1 MSRIEGIVRL
11 IFAKKESCSEAE
23 IKQKRQR
30 GVILTAGAAAV
41 SKVFM
46 TLIPLITVRI
56 TLDYLGI
63 ELYGLWNAATSFFA
77 MFSFADLGLGSGLQ
91 TELSRAATFGDGEAN
106 RRIITSVYVMLAGVA
121 FLMSVF
127 WGLAYPYVDWPSV
140 LNVQDGEGAQLAGCV
155 LFVIVVPTIIN
166 IPASLIQRTQLALQE
181 GYRYHLWQCAGSCL
195 GLLLVLLV
203 AKINLGP
210 VVMIGAVSSV
220 TVVTALLNSFVYY
233 GFQQPGLRPSLRF
246 FDSQISK
253 GLLQTGL
260 AFFVLSVLTALSLS
274 LDNYL
279 VGKAAGMD
287 AVTPYALQ
295 YKIAGMIS
303 TVTLMLSTPMW
314 TANGEAL
321 SRGDY
326 DWVKKATRKVVW
338 ISLLF
343 SASAS
348 VGCLLFAQPVLDI
361 VPGGAVAVS
370 YGTLLGMCLMQVLL
384 SFTSPFFMVLN
395 GAKIIRFQV
404 VLYLV
409 FAAVSLPLKIFLAEM
424 LGPAA
429 IAWTG
434 AVFYLFFITV
444 PTFLRAR
451 KVFL

>member
-1 MSRIEGIVRL
+1 M
-11 IFAKKESCSEAE
+11 
-23 IKQKRQR
+23 
-30 GVILTAGAAAV
+30 
-41 SKVFM
+41 
-46 TLIPLITVRI
+46 
-56 TLDYLGI
+56 
-63 ELYGLWNAATSFFA
+63 
-77 MFSFADLGLGSGLQ
+77 
-91 TELSRAATFGDGEAN
+91 
-106 RRIITSVYVMLAGVA
+106 
-121 FLMSVF
+121 
-127 WGLAYPYVDWPSV
+127 
-140 LNVQDGEGAQLAGCV
+140 
-155 LFVIVVPTIIN
+155 
-166 IPASLIQRTQLALQE
+166 
-181 GYRYHLWQCAGSCL
+181 
-195 GLLLVLLV
+195 
-203 AKINLGP
+203 
-210 VVMIGAVSSV
+210 
-220 TVVTALLNSFVYY
+220 
-233 GFQQPGLRPSLRF
+233 
-246 FDSQISK
+246 
-253 GLLQTGL
+253 
-260 AFFVLSVLTALSLS
+260 TALSLS

-348 VGCLLFAQPVLDI
+348 VGCLLFAKPVLDI
-361 VPGGAVAVS
+361 LSGGAVAVS

-404 VLYLV
+404 VMYLV
-409 FAAVSLPLKIFLAEM
+409 FAAVSLPLKSFFAEM